1 MESIVTADP
10 TGILRLVQVERVPFA
25 LVAIVVAF
33 VVSNVVTRVLDD
45 VGARFRGWRIRLKQ
59 GSAVLRFF
67 IIVGTSILVVTAIV
81 QFTNETMLAI
91 GGSIAVAV
99 GFAVKDLLASLLAG
113 LIVLFDRPFQVG
125 DRVYIGDVYG
135 EVKEIGL
142 RTTRIVTLT
151 DETVSIPNNRFLT
164 DNVASANTGVLD
176 QMCVFTFLLA
186 TNQDYATA
194 KRIVY
199 EATVTSR
206 FTYLRKPVTVTVKEA
221 PVPGMDAV
229 IAIHLTAK
237 AYVIDGR
244 FEMPFSSDVHERVK
258 LAFKEARI
266 LTAGDRLWSDALGE
280 GAEASA

>member
-1 MESIVTADP
+1 MESIVSADP

-25 LVAIVVAF
+25 LLAIVVAF
-33 VVSNVVTRVLDD
+33 VLANLVTRVLDD
-45 VGARFRGWRIRLKQ
+45 VGTRFRGWRIRLKQ

-67 IIVGTSILVVTAIV
+67 ILVGTAIFVVTATI

-125 DRVYIGDVYG
+125 DRVYVGDVYG
-135 EVKEIGL
+135 EVTEIGL
-142 RTTRIVTLT
+142 RTTRIVTL
-151 DETVSIPNNRFLT
+151 DDSRVSVPNNLFLT
-164 DNVASANTGVLD
+164 DTVSSANGGSLD
-176 QMCVFTFLLA
+176 QMCVFRFLIA
-186 TNQDYATA
+186 TDQDYATA

-206 FTYLRKPVTVTVKEA
+206 FAYLRKPILVNLKEA
-221 PVPGMDAV
+221 PVEGMDAC
-229 IAIHLTAK
+229 IAFHITCK

-244 FEMPFSSDVHERVK
+244 FEIAFATDVHERVK
-258 LAFKEARI
+258 RAFKDAGI
-266 LTAGDRLWSDALGE
+266 QTAGDRLWAGGGDS
-280 GAEASA
+280 